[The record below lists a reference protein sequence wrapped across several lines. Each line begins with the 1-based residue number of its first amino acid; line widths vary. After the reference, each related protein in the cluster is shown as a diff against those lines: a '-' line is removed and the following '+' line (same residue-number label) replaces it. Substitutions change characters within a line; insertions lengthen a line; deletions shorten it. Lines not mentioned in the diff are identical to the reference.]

1 MGRIYQYFGV
11 LCVFAVSWY
20 CWKQCAGLS
29 FRRAILAAVTL
40 TFIFIWVHYKSI
52 SAPIMVYG
60 AIGLFAIPAIAY
72 GLLYR
77 YEVLLIAAAIYIPY
91 SSMLPAD
98 FGGAQ
103 QALNGTNIL
112 LSALIL
118 GLVIGQKGEG
128 PNYSRR
134 TARTAT
140 TLISLFMILVAI
152 SFLRASIYFGAVY
165 YTQMAADFK
174 RYLDPMVLFLFF
186 LWVIPDRGII
196 KIIFSVLLIVV
207 VMAFFLGLLE
217 WVNLGFATYSGFKRR
232 IGSLNMQPNVFGAF
246 IAYYACLFWGI
257 FLTNQKTISGK
268 LMLLPLLLGIRLLIP
283 SNSRGAWI
291 SFPPA
296 FIASTWYRSPL
307 LCVVSVLLITMIFA
321 INPGLVPDTIRY
333 RFQDAASIEER
344 EGIYAGVPTGL
355 KVFGESQSVS
365 MRTRY
370 NLLDSG
376 LKMWKSSIFFGYG
389 YGTFSYRVR
398 EFSGGE
404 VVGTAHNGWLN
415 MLVEM
420 GLVTVASLAA
430 IFGIFFVS
438 ALRVYRREKDALLK
452 GCALGYLGIIPA
464 ILVANVTGER
474 FSHIDL
480 MAVFWMLSACLIK
493 LRAIHIA
500 EQDDEYRLRAEG

>member
-1 MGRIYQYFGV
+1 MGRLYQYFGI
-11 LCVFAVSWY
+11 LCVYSVAWY
-20 CWKQCAGLS
+20 CWRQCAGLR

-40 TFIFIWVHYKSI
+40 TFLFIWIHYKSI
-52 SAPIMVYG
+52 SAPALTYG

-77 YEVLLIAAAIYIPY
+77 YELLLISAAIYIPY

-118 GLVIGQKGEG
+118 GLVIRGKGG
-128 PNYSRR
+128 GYKYSRG
-134 TARTAT
+134 TARTST
-140 TLISLFMILVAI
+140 TLISLFMILVAV
-152 SFLRASIYFGAVY
+152 SFLRASLYFGSVY

-174 RYLDPMVLFLFF
+174 RYLDPMILFLFF

-196 KIIFSVLLIVV
+196 KIVFSVLLIVI

-246 IAYYACLFWGI
+246 IAYYVCFFWGI
-257 FLTNQKTISGK
+257 FLTDHKSLPGK
-268 LMLLPLLLGIRLLIP
+268 LLLLPFLLGIRLLIP

-296 FIASTWYRSPL
+296 FLVTTWYYNRL
-307 LCVVSVLLITMIFA
+307 LCVVTALVIATILV
-321 INPGLVPDTIRY
+321 INPSLMPDTIRY
-333 RFQDAASIEER
+333 RFQEAAQLEANEDL
-344 EGIYAGVPTGL
+344 YAQVPTGL
-355 KVFGESQSVS
+355 KMFGESQSVS

-370 NLLDSG
+370 NLLDTG
-376 LKMWKSSIFFGYG
+376 LKLWKRNMFFGYG

-398 EFSGGE
+398 EYTGGE

-415 MLVEM
+415 MMVEM
-420 GLVTVASLAA
+420 GLATVAVLAA
-430 IFGIFFVS
+430 ILGVFFVS
-438 ALRVYRREKDALLK
+438 ALRVYRWEKDALLR

-464 ILVANVTGER
+464 LLVANITGER

-480 MAVFWMLSACLIK
+480 LAVFWMYSACLIK
-493 LRAIHIA
+493 LRAIHVA
-500 EQDDEYRLRAEG
+500 EQGQG